1 MFFDYILCEGYPS
14 DEAASLNSLQYRQRE
29 ANSLFLGYY
38 ENSVLYAVRYI
49 VFCLSTKSVVS

>member
-1 MFFDYILCEGYPS
+1 MFVDYLLCEGYPS

-38 ENSVLYAVRYI
+38 ENSVLLAVRYI
-49 VFCLSTKSVVS
+49 VLF